1 MRIRR
6 TGIFEI
12 FDVENQTGQVTYRM
26 DDGIYSNL
34 ISSKN
39 EPVAEGIVV
48 LNGRTLNGGGRGYL
62 FRGECSLQGDTLNC
76 EIFSYRQDEATIF
89 GEKEYYSLR
98 LKRDTKKEVLVF
110 TGPVDQSPEL
120 TLTAELIWRASL
132 MR

>member
-1 MRIRR
+1 
-6 TGIFEI
+6 
-12 FDVENQTGQVTYRM
+12 M
-26 DDGIYSNL
+26 DDGIYTIF

-48 LNGRTLNGGGRGYL
+48 SNGRTLNGGGQGYL
-62 FRGECSLQGDTLNC
+62 LRGECTQEGDAVNC
-76 EIFSYRQDEATIF
+76 EILSYREDRATIF
-89 GEKEYYSLR
+89 GEKDYYSLR

-110 TGPVDQSPEL
+110 AGPVDQSPEL